1 MEVGN
6 PGLPDTPMTEDRH
19 VTVVGV
25 ERSCE
30 AAPVVGVTAT
40 DELRDPEFDRI
51 YETYVPLL
59 RGIAMRKFRIPRG
72 DVDELVQDVF
82 ATYLTHAERVREL
95 RPYLIGGICNAARQY
110 WRETEAERKVFCE
123 VEGEA
128 EATTCDGAF
137 LDSLIQNTLMS
148 AALSRLGASCRETL
162 RRFYLEG
169 ESAISIAASRNTT
182 PNSIHQILN
191 YCRRRV
197 RETYRAMSEANYFA
211 GTPE

>member
-1 MEVGN
+1 M
-6 PGLPDTPMTEDRH
+6 
-19 VTVVGV
+19 
-25 ERSCE
+25 CE
-30 AAPVVGVTAT
+30 ATSVAGVTAT
-40 DELRDPEFDRI
+40 NEFRDPEFDRI

-82 ATYLTHAERVREL
+82 ATYLTHPDRVRQL

-123 VEGEA
+123 VEV

-137 LDSLIQNTLMS
+137 LDALIQNTLMS
-148 AALSRLGASCRETL
+148 AALSRLGESCRETL
-162 RRFYLEG
+162 HRFYIDG
-169 ESAISIAASRNTT
+169 ESATSIAASRNTT
-182 PNSIHQILN
+182 QNSIHQLLN

-211 GTPE
+211 GTSE